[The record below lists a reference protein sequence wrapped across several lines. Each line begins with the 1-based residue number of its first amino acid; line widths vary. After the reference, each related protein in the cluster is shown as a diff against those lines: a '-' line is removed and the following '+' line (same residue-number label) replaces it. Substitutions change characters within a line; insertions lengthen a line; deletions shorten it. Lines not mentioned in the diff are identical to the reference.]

1 MSKKAP
7 EILDPELYEV
17 AKEVANKK
25 YKKQSAYKSGFIVK
39 LYKAL
44 GGRYSGKKKEKE
56 GLSRWFAED
65 WRNIR
70 GTTGYKFKSDIYRPT
85 KRVSKT
91 TPKTFS
97 ELTEKE
103 IKKARREKAK
113 TGKVKRF

>member
-1 MSKKAP
+1 MNK
-7 EILDPELYEV
+7 ILDPELYEV
-17 AKEVANKK
+17 AKEVANQK
-25 YKKQSAYKSGFIVK
+25 YKKPSAYKSGFIVK

-44 GGRYSGKKKEKE
+44 GGRYQGTKPTK
-56 GLSRWFAED
+56 GLTKWFLED
-65 WRNIR
+65 WKNQR

-103 IKKARREKAK
+103 IEKARREKAK
-113 TGKVKRF
+113 KGRVKKF